1 MSKIL
6 FTSAFAAAVLTAGLT
21 AGVASAA
28 GLEPGRPIPY
38 QVTAAKDASYVLDCK
53 FRKFKETN
61 GAIVNG
67 LTIQGKGPKAGSLP
81 TDNARCV
88 LTKTAGSGAV
98 TVVLTKGQSF
108 TATTSGP
115 AANVQVF

>member
-1 MSKIL
+1 MSRTL
-6 FTSAFAAAVLTAGLT
+6 FTAVFAAAAFAAG
-21 AGVASAA
+21 ASAA
-28 GLEPGRPIPY
+28 SGLEPGRPIPY
-38 QVTAAKDASYVLDCK
+38 QVSAAKDASYVLDCK

-61 GAIVNG
+61 GLIVNA
-67 LTIQGKGPKAGSLP
+67 LTIQGKGPKAGNLP

-108 TATTSGP
+108 TATSSGA
-115 AANVQVF
+115 AANVQVW